1 MLRLYAL
8 LVLAHHLLT
17 QRLSAPRP
25 TRDGDRRED
34 GSFSTEM
41 VVWTILLIGAATF
54 AGAAIMSYIR
64 ARAATIGG

>member
-17 QRLSAPRP
+17 HRLSAPRR

-54 AGAAIMSYIR
+54 AGVAIMNYIR
-64 ARAATIGG
+64 AQAATIGG